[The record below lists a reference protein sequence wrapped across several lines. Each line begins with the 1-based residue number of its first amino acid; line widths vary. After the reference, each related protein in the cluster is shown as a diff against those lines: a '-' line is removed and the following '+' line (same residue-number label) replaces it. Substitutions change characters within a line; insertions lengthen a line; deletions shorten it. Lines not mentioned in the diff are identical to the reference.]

1 MCLRNFF
8 HFFAKKSQC
17 LIGVSL
23 NRVRFRT
30 GSSGVVKDFALI
42 EFSTHEKFRSD
53 FCGTQKERVEVTAAL
68 FFA

>member
-1 MCLRNFF
+1 MCRRNFF
-8 HFFAKKSQC
+8 HFFTKKSQC
-17 LIGVSL
+17 LIVVSL

-42 EFSTHEKFRSD
+42 EFSTHEKFRSN
-53 FCGTQKERVEVTAAL
+53 FCGTKKDRVEVTAA